1 MKRSSSRRWLIVLWA
16 LACASAAI
24 VSRWPSAVDIRTE
37 DHNGDGRPDV
47 WRAYDRH
54 GQLSTVAVD
63 TNFDGRSDVHEY
75 YADGALVRR
84 DSDRD
89 FNDRVDLVEEF
100 NPTTREH
107 VRSVVDVDY
116 NGTADLLV
124 LFQAGRPVFST
135 WARPA
140 APGFGAADSRAGSSA
155 AQRTADAQ
163 LAPLDEP
170 FSEDAALRAVRVPVR
185 SGELIGLSTSGGM
198 PGSPTDATVS
208 LALSSSV
215 PVPGLAPLPSAT
227 PPSHA
232 PRGPPRSRLLS

>member
-1 MKRSSSRRWLIVLWA
+1 MKRSSSRRWLVFLWA
-16 LACASAAI
+16 LACASAAL
-24 VSRWPSAVDIRTE
+24 VSRWPSAVDVRTE

-75 YADGALVRR
+75 YAGGALVRR

-100 NPTTREH
+100 NPTTREL

-124 LFQAGRPVFST
+124 LFQAGRPIFSK
-135 WARPA
+135 WVRPT
-140 APGFGAADSRAGSSA
+140 APNLGGSASRASA
-155 AQRTADAQ
+155 SASERTADAQ
-163 LAPLDEP
+163 LAPLDDP
-170 FSEDAALRAVRVPVR
+170 FSQDAALRAVRVLAR
-185 SGELIGLSTSGGM
+185 AGEFIGLSTSGGM
-198 PGSPTDATVS
+198 PSSPTGTAVG
-208 LALSSSV
+208 LAPSSGMSV
-215 PVPGLAPLPSAT
+215 LGLAPLPSAT
-227 PPSHA
+227 VPADA
-232 PRGPPRSRLLS
+232 PRGPPHSLLL

>member
-1 MKRSSSRRWLIVLWA
+1 MKRSSSRRWLVVLWA

-24 VSRWPSAVDIRTE
+24 VSRWPSAADIRTE

-107 VRSVVDVDY
+107 IRSVVDVDY

-124 LFQAGRPVFST
+124 LFQAGQPVFSK
-135 WARPA
+135 WAPA
-140 APGFGAADSRAGSSA
+140 TAPGLGVSASRASA
-155 AQRTADAQ
+155 SAFERTADAQ
-163 LAPLDEP
+163 LAPLDDP
-170 FSEDAALRAVRVPVR
+170 FSEDAALRGVPVLPR
-185 SGELIGLSTSGGM
+185 SGELLGLSTSGAM
-198 PGSPTDATVS
+198 PSSPTEATVS
-208 LALSSSV
+208 LAPSSNLSTLGLV
-215 PVPGLAPLPSAT
+215 PFPSAIV
-227 PPSHA
+227 PPDA
-232 PRGPPRSRLLS
+232 PRGPPRSLQLS